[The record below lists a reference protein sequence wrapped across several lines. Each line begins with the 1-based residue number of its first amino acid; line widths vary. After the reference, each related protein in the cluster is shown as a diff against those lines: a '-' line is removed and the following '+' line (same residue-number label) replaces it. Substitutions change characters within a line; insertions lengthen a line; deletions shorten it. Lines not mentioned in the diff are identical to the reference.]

1 MTITAAQ
8 VKDLRERT
16 GAGMMDAKNA
26 LVEADGDMEKAIE
39 VLRQKG
45 LATAAKKSGRTAAE
59 GQVSAAVTPDAQ
71 TGVLVETNC
80 ETDFVAK
87 GEAFSELVG
96 QLTEQALSDGGDGLE
111 SLLNK
116 PATAMP
122 SVSVREFITEKIGQI
137 KENMSLRRITHYCVN
152 GTGSVAK
159 YIHTGGKIG
168 VLTEF
173 AYTNAATKGHDA
185 FAQLSKDVCMQI
197 ASFGAEFV
205 SMAEIPQSI
214 IDEETRVEMGK
225 EDLQN
230 KPEAI
235 RENIVKGRV
244 QKQLAAKVLVEQP
257 FVKDPGQTIQAVLDA
272 VSQQVNDTITV
283 KRFTRYTL
291 GDGIEKETTD
301 FAAEVMAQL
310 R

>member
-1 MTITAAQ
+1 
-8 VKDLRERT
+8 
-16 GAGMMDAKNA
+16 
-26 LVEADGDMEKAIE
+26 

-59 GQVSAAVTPDAQ
+59 GQVCAALSPDAQ
-71 TGVLVETNC
+71 QGVVVEVNC

-87 GEAFSELVG
+87 GDPFTELAQ
-96 QLTEQALSDGGDGLE
+96 QLTEQALTDGAEGLD
-111 SLLNK
+111 SLLSK
-116 PATAMP
+116 PATTAP
-122 SVSVREFITEKIGQI
+122 SGSVRDFITEKIVQI
-137 KENMSLRRITHYCVN
+137 KENMSLRRLTHYSVS

-173 AYTNAATKGHDA
+173 GYTNAATKGHDA
-185 FAQLSKDVCMQI
+185 FVQLSKDICMQI

-205 SMAEIPQSI
+205 TMDEIPAEVI
-214 IDEETRVEMGK
+214 AEETRIEMGK

-230 KPEAI
+230 KPENI

-244 QKQLAAKVLVEQP
+244 QKQLAQKVLLEQP
-257 FVKDPGQTIQAVLDA
+257 FVKDPSL
-272 VSQQVNDTITV
+272 TV
-283 KRFTRYTL
+283 KDYLANVSKTTGDTLTVSRFTRYTL
-291 GDGIEKETTD
+291 GEGIEKEVTD